1 MKPRTYTYRIG
12 AWAGYVAGVWAF
24 VFAAGSAYW
33 AAGGILGLDAVSPE
47 IVVLSE
53 NSWFVPL
60 LWGVVVAKVLLGLLA
75 LALVQSWGRLVP
87 GWILLT
93 AAWGAGGLM
102 VLHGGSN
109 LLVRGLMAVGVI
121 VTPQS
126 MHSTTAFW
134 YLVFW
139 DPWFLVGGIL
149 FCVAA
154 WHYWRTAR
162 ESNAGAASGR
172 GSDARPPAWD

>member
-24 VFAAGSAYW
+24 VFAAVSAYW

-109 LLVRGLMAVGVI
+109 LLVRGSHGGRCDCHPTVHALDDSLLVPSVLGPVVPCRGDI
-121 VTPQS
+121 V
-126 MHSTTAFW
+126 
-134 YLVFW
+134 LC
-139 DPWFLVGGIL
+139 GGL
-149 FCVAA
+149 ALL
-154 WHYWRTAR
+154 
-162 ESNAGAASGR
+162 ENGA
-172 GSDARPPAWD
+172 